1 MQTTFGNLVRQY
13 MKKRGLTQVALALKV
28 GVSRRTIQNIV
39 YDRWDFKKAEG
50 MIGLRIVKKLR
61 IPICDIPNS

>member
-1 MQTTFGNLVRQY
+1 